1 MAGRIR
7 DADIAALRERINI
20 ADVIGA
26 YVQLKPA
33 GQGRLKGLCPFHEE
47 KTPSFSVTTTSGY
60 YHCFGCEASGDS
72 ITFLREM
79 ESLSFTEAVERL
91 ASSVGMTLTYEGGSS
106 AARSDVSKRQ
116 RMLEASAAAAEFYV
130 EQLRTPDAV
139 TGRRFLS
146 ERGFDEAAAARFGV
160 GYAPADWDALAK
172 HLLARKFT
180 VEELEG
186 AGLAKRSQRGSLIDR
201 FRRRLLWPIRDI
213 SGSVVG
219 FGARKLYDDDSGPKY
234 LNTPETAL
242 FKKSHLLYGVDM
254 ARRDIGMQSRAVI
267 VEGYTD
273 VMACHLS
280 GVTTA
285 VATCGTAFGADHV
298 TLLRR
303 LLHDQDEFRG
313 EVIFTFDGDSAG
325 QKAAVR
331 AFAEDQRFTAQ
342 TYVAVEPDGRDPC
355 ELRMAAG
362 DAAVRDLVARRVPL
376 FEFVL
381 RQRIRDFDLETAEG
395 RVGALTAAAPIVAG
409 IKDRALRPEYARRLA
424 GWLGFPDPEPV
435 LRRVAEISGE
445 RAPTAGRPSARR
457 PATATDGPTA
467 LAEREALKVAVQY
480 PQWAAEDFDK
490 TVTVE
495 LFTLPAHQAVREAI
509 TAAGGT
515 SGVEASPDWVERLRA
530 QARDD
535 EIRGLITAL
544 AVEPLHFFGE
554 DFRRYAEAVLRRVEE
569 LDVTR
574 RITQLKGKL
583 QRMNPLEAEGYSAQ
597 LNELLALEQRRR
609 QLLEGGS
616 GA

>member
-20 ADVIGA
+20 AEVIGA
-26 YVQLKPA
+26 YVQLRPA
-33 GQGRLKGLCPFHEE
+33 GAGRMKGLCPFHEE
-47 KTPSFSVTTTSGY
+47 KTPSFSVTTTTGY
-60 YHCFGCEASGDS
+60 YHCFGCEASGDA
-72 ITFLREM
+72 ITFVREM

-116 RMLEASAAAAEFYV
+116 RMLEASALAAEFYA
-130 EQLRTPDAV
+130 EQLRTTDAV

-146 ERGFDEAAAARFGV
+146 ERGFDEAAAMRFGV
-160 GYAPADWDALAK
+160 GYAPDGWDDLAK

-186 AGLAKRSQRGSLIDR
+186 AGLARRSQRGSLIDR

-219 FGARKLYDDDSGPKY
+219 FGARKLYDDDNGPKY
-234 LNTPETAL
+234 LNTPETPL
-242 FKKSHLLYGVDM
+242 FKKSSLLYGVDL
-254 ARRDIGMQSRAVI
+254 ARKDIGLQSRAVI

-273 VMACHLS
+273 VMACHLA

-342 TYVAVEPDGRDPC
+342 TYVAVESEGRDPC

-362 DAAVRDLVARRVPL
+362 DAAVRDLIAQRVPL

-381 RQRIRDFDLETAEG
+381 RQRIREFDLETAEG
-395 RVGALTAAAPIVAG
+395 RVGALSSAAPIVAG

-435 LRRVAEISGE
+435 LRRVAELSGE
-445 RAPTAGRPSARR
+445 RAPASGRPAPRR
-457 PATATDGPTA
+457 TTTDGPTA
-467 LAEREALKVAVQY
+467 LAEREALKVAVQF
-480 PQWAAEDFDK
+480 PQFAAEDFDK
-490 TVTVE
+490 TLTVE

-515 SGVEASPDWVERLRA
+515 SGVDASPDWVERLRG
-530 QARDD
+530 QAPDD

-544 AVEPLHFFGE
+544 AVESLHFFGE
-554 DFRRYAEAVLRRVEE
+554 DIRRYSEAVLRRVEE

-583 QRMNPLEAEGYSAQ
+583 QRMNPLEAEGYSAL
-597 LNELLALEQRRR
+597 LNELLSLEQRRR
-609 QLLEGGS
+609 QLLEGGGS
-616 GA
+616 AA